1 MNWQAGFS
9 AHFLEQ
15 IIAKSIQLELPGK
28 SLRKN
33 LFLLHRSVCQVKL
46 SGGINLPEYA
56 VNIAG
61 IRKNL

>member
-9 AHFLEQ
+9 APFLEL

-33 LFLLHRSVCQVKL
+33 LFLLHRSACQANP
-46 SGGINLPEYA
+46 SGGVNFPE
-56 VNIAG
+56 
-61 IRKNL
+61 